1 MEQNNN
7 ATLRQLH
14 DERLARRQPEIF
26 IPHIPPPPTDA
37 ELEARLMERRQVA
50 EETKVEEKMEETKEE
65 EESCSV
71 CLCPME
77 TKHTLQCG
85 HEICGDCPAM
95 MKAQNLGNGC
105 VGIHPEA
112 GIKVIKCPICRKED
126 MPTREELIAEIVR
139 IRRSGRFTPLAPP
152 RLPNPA
158 PRVHHPIVR
167 HNLPEVIPV
176 LQPVIQH
183 NQPPAPVAVAHNPVA
198 LQDGRWLRDRHFRPR
213 RDEELWRNH
222 ISQFYP
228 VFSSSVPV
236 DIARW
241 NILRGHSPEIAN
253 LVGQF
258 LNGGQRVVGQG
269 WICGVAGTRRFYH
282 RQYFI
287 PESTENTTV
296 PARRNCNN
304 EQCQGNHRSR
314 TARRCPRGCGQFI
327 CQACNG
333 CNTQGCQQHNL

>member
-1 MEQNNN
+1 MEE
-7 ATLRQLH
+7 TLRQLH
-14 DERLARRQPEIF
+14 LERLARRQPEVF

-37 ELEARLMERRQVA
+37 ELEARRQVA
-50 EETKVEEKMEETKEE
+50 EESKVEEKMEETKEEEEVE

-105 VGIHPEA
+105 VGLHSEA

-152 RLPNPA
+152 RLQNPA

-183 NQPPAPVAVAHNPVA
+183 NQPPAPAPVA
-198 LQDGRWLRDRHFRPR
+198 IQDGNWLRNQNFRPR
-213 RDEELWRNH
+213 RGENQDRNH
-222 ISQFYP
+222 LPHFCGVFY
-228 VFSSSVPV
+228 SMPV

-241 NILRGHSPEIAN
+241 NILRGHTPEDAN
-253 LVGQF
+253 AVGQF
-258 LNGGQRVVGQG
+258 LNGGQRVGHG

-287 PESTENTTV
+287 PELTENTA

-327 CQACNG
+327 CQACDG
-333 CNTQGCQQHNL
+333 CNYNVCQPLN

>member
-1 MEQNNN
+1 MEE
-7 ATLRQLH
+7 TLRQLH
-14 DERLARRQPEIF
+14 LERLARRQPAEVF

-37 ELEARLMERRQVA
+37 ELEARKQVA
-50 EETKVEEKMEETKEE
+50 EVVVEETKEEEEVEE

-85 HEICGDCPAM
+85 HVICGDCPVM
-95 MKAQNLGNGC
+95 MKTQNFGNGC
-105 VGIHPEA
+105 VGLHPEA

-139 IRRSGRFTPLAPP
+139 IRRGGNFLRLNPPAPDRNRVAQGVARVMAERDRVINAEME
-152 RLPNPA
+152 RLGMNQPA
-158 PRVHHPIVR
+158 PRVHRPL
-167 HNLPEVIPV
+167 NAPA
-176 LQPVIQH
+176 
-183 NQPPAPVAVAHNPVA
+183 PAPVAVAHNPVA
-198 LQDGRWLRDRHFRPR
+198 LQDGNWLRNQLFRPR
-213 RDEELWRNH
+213 RGENQHLNH
-222 ISQFYP
+222 LPPHFRG
-228 VFSSSVPV
+228 
-236 DIARW
+236 DIDRW
-241 NILRGHSPEIAN
+241 NILRGHPLEDAIA
-253 LVGQF
+253 VGQF
-258 LNGGQRVVGQG
+258 LNGGQRVGDG

-287 PESTENTTV
+287 PELTENTA

-327 CQACNG
+327 CQACDR
-333 CNTQGCQQHNL
+333 CNTNVCQPPIN